1 MVDSV
6 SYRQQPSENQAQ
18 LLLETLA
25 SLSYRERGLDN
36 YLHEITRAMSNLLG
50 VDWSIVTCC
59 DALGYA
65 CANRQTYQVIASNIE
80 MQSCNNSF
88 DLHGSLTGTVV
99 KTGKSLC
106 VSDTERDSQQGV
118 APPGYRSYLGV
129 PLKTPTGKI
138 IGTVC
143 CFGSQPREFSAEALR
158 IGELFAEQA
167 AIAIDNY
174 NLYQKQQNFN
184 QALEEEVAKRTAQL
198 QEAQTK
204 LIEKEKLAA
213 IGQFASTIVHE
224 IRNPTTT
231 ILMGL
236 TSLQK
241 LDLDRHNQM
250 RLRLALEEAERL
262 QNLLREI
269 LSYAKPQILQ
279 AETIELNQFLADLSF
294 ALKEMPQAHQKTLK
308 LISDNSQLIIQGDRD
323 KLKQVIINLVKN
335 AFEAIGTG
343 ETVTCHLS
351 LDHNPDYCWIGVL
364 NQGTPIPPEILPKLA
379 EPFVSNKSGGTGLGL
394 AIVKQIVISH
404 GGCLSIE
411 SNQKTGTKI
420 SFTLPRKAVTSK
432 PRLSKAGNLSPKSS
446 QTT

>member
-1 MVDSV
+1 MVDSIP
-6 SYRQQPSENQAQ
+6 YRQQPYGSKTQI
-18 LLLETLA
+18 LLETLA
-25 SLSYRERGLDN
+25 SLSYRERGLDS
-36 YLHEITRAMSNLLG
+36 YLHEITRAVSYLLG

-59 DALGYA
+59 D
-65 CANRQTYQVIASNIE
+65 RQQYQIIASNIKLK
-80 MQSCNNSF
+80 SCNNSL

-106 VSDTERDSQQGV
+106 VSDTDRDRDRGI

-143 CFGSQPREFSAEALR
+143 CFDSQPKQFSAEALR
-158 IGELFAEQA
+158 IAELFAEQA

-174 NLYQKQQNFN
+174 NLYQKQQDFN

-198 QEAQTK
+198 QKAQTR

-279 AETIELNQFLADLSF
+279 AETIELNQFLTDLF
-294 ALKEMPQAHQKTLK
+294 FVLKEMQEASQKKLR
-308 LISDNSQLIIQGDRD
+308 LISDDSQLVIQGDRD
-323 KLKQVIINLVKN
+323 KLKQVVINLVKN
-335 AFEAIGTG
+335 AFEAIEPG

-351 LDHNPDYCWIGVL
+351 SDVNPDYCWIGVL
-364 NQGTPIPPEILPKLA
+364 NQGTPIPSEILPKLA
-379 EPFVSNKSGGTGLGL
+379 EPFVSHKSGGTGLGL
-394 AIVKQIVISH
+394 AIVKQIVTSH
-404 GGCLSIE
+404 GGSLSIE

-420 SFTLPRKAVTSK
+420 GFTLPKFDRAT
-432 PRLSKAGNLSPKSS
+432 
-446 QTT
+446 